1 MFLWALGGKNLN
13 ASGYNYM
20 LSFTKHRKTFY
31 IFSIV
36 LTIAAIASMVVFGLK
51 FGIEFTGG
59 SVLEVGYKQQAP
71 ALDDVRKVVVAAGLE
86 GATIQVAGDQR
97 VIIKTKPIDEAKKNE
112 VIQGLQGLGELVAGS
127 ESFQVIGPVIGQEL
141 KDKTKVV
148 VFLSLLSIL
157 IYIAISFRKI
167 SRPVKSYVYGF
178 TGIVAL
184 CHDIIIP
191 LGVFAWLGHYLG
203 VEITIPIITA
213 LLTVFGYSI
222 NDSVVVFDRIRENLF
237 KGKAENFSG
246 IVDQSLNQTLGRSI
260 NTSFT
265 VLLVLAAILFFGGNT
280 LRYFALALFLGVGFG
295 TYSSIFIASLLVV
308 TIFES
313 RQSRGLSRNKT

>member
-1 MFLWALGGKNLN
+1 MPLRTPGGKNLSAFGFN
-13 ASGYNYM
+13 HM
-20 LSFTKHRKTFY
+20 LSFTKHRKIFY
-31 IFSIV
+31 TASII
-36 LTIAAIASMVVFGLK
+36 LTVASLVSMAIFGLK

-71 ALDDVRKVVVAAGLE
+71 ALEDIQKVVIAAGLE
-86 GATIQVAGDQR
+86 GTSVQVAGDQR
-97 VIIKTKPIDEAKKNE
+97 VIIKTKPIDESKKNE
-112 VIQGLQGLGELVAGS
+112 VMQGLLSLGQIVAGS

-141 KDKTKVV
+141 KNKTKVV

-167 SRPVKSYVYGF
+167 SRPVKSYIYGF

-237 KGKAENFSG
+237 KGQAENFSQ
-246 IVDQSLNQTLGRSI
+246 IVDQSLNQTLGRSV

-265 VLLVLAAILFFGGNT
+265 VLLVLAAILFFGGAT

-308 TIFES
+308 TIFET
-313 RQSRGLSRNKT
+313 RQNRGLLKNKK